1 MTSDP
6 YNMQSFSPW
15 ALLPLGF
22 TIGTATGLW
31 AVYFAALHNNIV
43 APLGSHSRNESLY
56 PPFIS
61 VTGNFPPGSCYFSMI
76 MNLAAFA
83 GLVIGFLRY
92 LQLKSRLPRA
102 WLNVAGLVLFSSS
115 CFGMMV
121 VGNFQLFS
129 SRRIHDSGTLLT
141 FGMGLLYCWLQAV
154 VTLIVNLKGEGKRV
168 AALRFLLS
176 GLITL
181 CLALKFIF
189 VQISLARAAQ
199 CQWALV
205 MFFLIYVGTFAIDFR
220 HSRFDAVCTDQAGPP
235 EDSGTSMLEQEL
247 HQL

>member
-1 MTSDP
+1 MR
-6 YNMQSFSPW
+6 SFSPW

-22 TIGTATGLW
+22 SIGTATGLW
-31 AVYFAALHNNIV
+31 AVYFTALYNNIV
-43 APLGSHSRNESLY
+43 VPLGSHSRNESLY

-61 VTGNFPPGSCYFSMI
+61 VTGNFPPGSCYFSMV

-92 LQLKSRLPRA
+92 LQLKNRLARA
-102 WLNVAGLVLFSSS
+102 WLNIAGLVLFSAS
-115 CFGMMV
+115 CFGMTI
-121 VGNFQLFS
+121 VGNFQLFILT
-129 SRRIHDSGTLLT
+129 RIHDSGTLLT
-141 FGMGLLYCWLQAV
+141 FGMGLLYCWLQAGI
-154 VTLIVNLKGEGKRV
+154 TLRVNLKGEGKKV
-168 AALRFLLS
+168 GALRFLLS

-181 CLALKFIF
+181 CLALKYIFIMF
-189 VQISLARAAQ
+189 SLPRAAQ

-220 HSRFDAVCTDQAGPP
+220 HSHFDAVCTDQPEPP

-247 HQL
+247 QRL